1 MIDKKY
7 VADFWESHAK
17 SFKHKYKS
25 GLSNLETDP
34 NLAEKKNNIEREVLS
49 SYISKN
55 TDGTF
60 LDFGAGHGEW
70 SIFFHKMFKKVTAY
84 EQSVSMYD
92 IFIRNVAKSNITNIE
107 IIQKD
112 VSKIKKIESFSV
124 ALLSGILIYLP
135 DHDVENILKLLFQA
149 SNSGSIII
157 LRDGTGTNGDYSING
172 KFSEALQQ
180 EYHAFYRSREHY
192 IDIFKANG
200 FELLADQ
207 DMFHET
213 SELNK
218 WSETRLRVYKFS
230 ARKNLNE

>member
-1 MIDKKY
+1 MC
-7 VADFWESHAK
+7 
-17 SFKHKYKS
+17 
-25 GLSNLETDP
+25 
-34 NLAEKKNNIEREVLS
+34 
-49 SYISKN
+49 
-55 TDGTF
+55 
-60 LDFGAGHGEW
+60 
-70 SIFFHKMFKKVTAY
+70 
-84 EQSVSMYD
+84 D

-112 VSKIKKIESFSV
+112 VSKIKKIETFRF

-135 DHDVENILKLLFQA
+135 DHDVENILKLLYQA
-149 SNSGSIII
+149 SNSRSIII

-200 FELLADQ
+200 FELIADQ

-213 SELNK
+213 RS
-218 WSETRLRVYKFS
+218 
-230 ARKNLNE
+230 